1 VPAPEGLISH
11 VPQAPSCS
19 PPRRP
24 HPNPRI
30 EAEFQRIISL
40 RRAAERLE
48 AELDTAH
55 HEIPRLRRKGGRDA
69 GSVGAIVAREQAEA
83 LQGRLPELDA
93 EIRGIHEEIA
103 KAIASFDDDD
113 LLFL

>member
-1 VPAPEGLISH
+1 MFRRRPPAP
-11 VPQAPSCS
+11 

-40 RRAAERLE
+40 RRAVKRLE

-55 HEIPRLRRKGGRDA
+55 HEIPRLRRKRG
-69 GSVGAIVAREQAEA
+69 VGAIPAREQAQA

-93 EIRGIHEEIA
+93 ESRGLHEEIA